1 MGNAC
6 LCAAVVDSTVTSST
20 ATKTTLPEFHPRNTT
35 SCSPDHDALINDLVR
50 RLNPSPKGQYHLLY
64 KKGKQAS
71 TTTVSTARTT
81 STTTTI
87 PASTTTTTTTTTSS
101 TRLVQRRVK
110 PDGVACIGTSGT
122 HIYAIRYPKDAISE
136 QRPVSEQC
144 PVMTDN
150 EPTTIVD
157 LTKDPYVPASMIV
170 PPRVPVTDW
179 VCVSEELSIFV
190 CDVGLSSMEC
200 DLLVQTT
207 EQVCKGNYAAYTY
220 AKQTLGCREFPTL
233 AHDCWEVVH
242 RVTHAIWM
250 YSGSTKIC
258 HLDDR
263 EPHIVKYD
271 VTKKERQ
278 KLDMHTDKSEWTFLI
293 ALSDG
298 CGLDYEGGGT
308 FFEALDATVHV
319 QRGHALIFPGKLR
332 HCGQRINKGLRFLL
346 VGFLV
351 DKDLAAQQQQQ
362 QQQVLSVSSEPAALQ
377 VSPVQVISISTVEN

>member
-1 MGNAC
+1 MGFLIRDILDNESSHFCGLILQSKQSLVSIISLFLYIFSLSLSIYIHLCVCRHPFVWWKGTTNTNSFVSLRNYRYFRNHFGHVCANMGNAC
-6 LCAAVVDSTVTSST
+6 FCAAVVDSTVTSST

-35 SCSPDHDALINDLVR
+35 SCSPDHDPLIHDLVR

-87 PASTTTTTTTTTSS
+87 PASTTTTTTTTSS

-170 PPRVPVTDW
+170 PPRVPGT
-179 VCVSEELSIFV
+179 CVYI
-190 CDVGLSSMEC
+190 
-200 DLLVQTT
+200 
-207 EQVCKGNYAAYTY
+207 YT
-220 AKQTLGCREFPTL
+220 
-233 AHDCWEVVH
+233 
-242 RVTHAIWM
+242 I
-250 YSGSTKIC
+250 
-258 HLDDR
+258 
-263 EPHIVKYD
+263 
-271 VTKKERQ
+271 
-278 KLDMHTDKSEWTFLI
+278 
-293 ALSDG
+293 
-298 CGLDYEGGGT
+298 
-308 FFEALDATVHV
+308 
-319 QRGHALIFPGKLR
+319 
-332 HCGQRINKGLRFLL
+332 
-346 VGFLV
+346 
-351 DKDLAAQQQQQ
+351 
-362 QQQVLSVSSEPAALQ
+362 
-377 VSPVQVISISTVEN
+377 